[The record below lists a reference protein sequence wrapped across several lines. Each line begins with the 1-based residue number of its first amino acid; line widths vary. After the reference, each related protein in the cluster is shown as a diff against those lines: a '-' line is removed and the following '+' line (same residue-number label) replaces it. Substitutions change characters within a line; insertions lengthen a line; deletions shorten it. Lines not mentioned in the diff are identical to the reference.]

1 MSEAFIKLDFRCNQ
15 ECLFCC
21 TSDDKGCLS
30 TEEARNLI
38 QKYIKDMGY
47 RTVCF
52 TGGEPTLR
60 PDLPELVSYAKSLS
74 AEVKLQTNGLI
85 LSDKKAASRL
95 VDAGV
100 TRALVSIHSHLDEI
114 NDFITRTPGSL
125 QKSLLGIR
133 NLLELGIDVHLAYVI
148 TNQNTDLTD
157 FVRFVKSRFPAVN
170 FFLFFLSYPFARGW
184 RNRRYV
190 PKLKNIEKNLVQLF
204 TYCQSNGIDFST
216 RGIPICYMDGFEKH
230 SSETQGLRS
239 REKPMVIND
248 YEVLEPKH
256 SFEETNVKE
265 PSCAFCI
272 KNKDCGGVWR
282 YYPDI
287 HKHQLWPVVR

>member
-21 TSDDKGCLS
+21 TSDDKDSLS
-30 TEEARNLI
+30 AEEARNLI
-38 QKYIKDMGY
+38 AKYVNDMGY

-74 AEVKLQTNGLI
+74 AEVKLQTNGSL
-85 LSDKKAASRL
+85 LYDKKIASQL

-100 TRALVSIHSHLDEI
+100 TRALVSIHSHKDEI
-114 NDFITRTPGSL
+114 NDFITNTPGSL
-125 QKSLLGIR
+125 QKSLSGIQ
-133 NLLELGIDVHLAYVI
+133 NLLELGVDIHLAYVI
-148 TNQNTDLTD
+148 TNQNIELTD
-157 FVRFVKSRFPAVN
+157 FVRFVKSRFPVIN
-170 FFLFFLSYPFARGW
+170 FFLFFLPYPLARGW
-184 RNRRYV
+184 RNRQYV
-190 PKLKNIEKNLVQLF
+190 PRLGDIEKNLSELYG
-204 TYCQSNGIDFST
+204 YCKSKGIGFST
-216 RGIPICYMDGFEKH
+216 RGIPLCYMAGFENH
-230 SSETQGLRS
+230 SSETQALMS
-239 REKPMVIND
+239 EEKPMVIND

-256 SFEETNVKE
+256 SFEETNVKDDCCKF
-265 PSCAFCI
+265 CAVNDC
-272 KNKDCGGVWR
+272 CGGVWR